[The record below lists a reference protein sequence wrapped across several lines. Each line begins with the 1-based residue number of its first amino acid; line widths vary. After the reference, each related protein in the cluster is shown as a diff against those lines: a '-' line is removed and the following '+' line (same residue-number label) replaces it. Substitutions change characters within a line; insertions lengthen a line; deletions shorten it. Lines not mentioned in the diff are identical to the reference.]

1 MINYYDEM
9 TTEEIRKSL
18 IKASH
23 AYYNKSESLMP
34 DSKFDALKDELK
46 RKNPEDPFFKT
57 IGSPV
62 PKSTGWIKEAHKIP
76 MGSLEVVKDKLE
88 CEFEKWYK
96 KVKEPQMIME
106 WKYDGIS
113 VSLEYEDGILVKALT
128 RNDGK
133 VGMNI
138 YQNVSKMINVKKK
151 LDKKWTGSIRG
162 EIILTSNNFEFIN
175 EILRENDEEEFKNM
189 RNGASGIAT
198 RPDGRFSEYLSVMFY
213 DCTGD
218 FEFEAAKIR
227 FMDYDLGLKIENSE
241 VNNGTQY
248 ENFIICRNVEECI
261 HYYKL
266 FESRRKY
273 LSYEV
278 DGVVLKISDV
288 KYSESLGVSDNCPN
302 GQRAWKFSSMT
313 AETKILSVDRQYGL
327 TGQIT
332 PVANLEPVKLCGVTI
347 SRSTVANYGIFES
360 FNFHVNDTV
369 VIVRN
374 NDVIPGILENKG
386 GGTILIDYP
395 QICPICGEETVILE
409 NPVKENGEIVIKK
422 SEYCPNDFCKGKE
435 LGNLKKWCDTIFE
448 EKGFSDKT
456 VELLYENHLISDPDD
471 YYLIEESQLRKLP
484 KFGKRKSEIILNV
497 INAGRKTTLA
507 KFIDG
512 LNIENF
518 GESRAETLIENGYKT
533 IEDFLEITY
542 EQLISIKGIGDSI
555 AKSFIDGRSKKKLLI
570 YDLLLHVEIIPEEGE
585 EVMSNSN
592 VFEGKSFLFTGA
604 IQKINEATGK
614 RYTRDLME
622 ELVRQN
628 GGIVGKSVNKDLHYL
643 VQADPNSESSKTQKA
658 KSIGVEIMSEDR
670 FFEILGI

>member
-1 MINYYDEM
+1 MIDVTEMSDEQ
-9 TTEEIRKSL
+9 IRKFL
-18 IKASH
+18 IKASNS
-23 AYYNKSESLMP
+23 YYNKSESIISDEEYDYLF
-34 DSKFDALKDELK
+34 KTLKQ
-46 RKNPEDPFFKT
+46 RNPEDPFFKT

-76 MGSLEVVKDKLE
+76 MGSLDKVNTEEEFRKWCKSINDSE
-88 CEFEKWYK
+88 C
-96 KVKEPQMIME
+96 VIQ
-106 WKYDGIS
+106 WKLDGIS
-113 VSLEYEDGILVKALT
+113 LEINYENGKFISGISRGDGIFGE
-128 RNDGK
+128 NFSP
-133 VGMNI
+133 
-138 YQNVSKMINVKKK
+138 NVSKMINVKKE
-151 LDKKWTGSIRG
+151 LPNNFTGSLRG
-162 EIILTSNNFEFIN
+162 EIILTAENFEFIN
-175 EILRENDEEEFKNM
+175 EILRENDEKEFKNL
-189 RNGASGIAT
+189 RNAASGIAKGF
-198 RPDGRFSEYLSVMFY
+198 DGRFCEYLSVIFY
-213 DCTGD
+213 DCSGD
-218 FEFEAAKIR
+218 FETE
-227 FMDYDLGLKIENSE
+227 IEKMN
-241 VNNGTQY
+241 
-248 ENFIICRNVEECI
+248 
-261 HYYKL
+261 
-266 FESRRKY
+266 Y
-273 LSYEV
+273 LEIV
-278 DGVVLKISDV
+278 
-288 KYSESLGVSDNCPN
+288 LGVKRVTCDIGSSVDEIIQHYNCYERLRKDLNYDCDGTVVKINAILKQKELGIKDGIPQ
-302 GQRAWKFSSMT
+302 GQIAWKFPNMK
-313 AETKILSVDRQYGL
+313 AETKIMSVDRQYGL

-347 SRSTVANYGIFES
+347 SRASLANYGIFES
-360 FNFHVNDTV
+360 FNLYYGDIV
-369 VIVRN
+369 VVSRN
-374 NDVIPGILENKG
+374 GDVIPQICENKG
-386 GGTILIDYP
+386 GGTTKIDYP
-395 QICPICGEETVILE
+395 QICPMCGEETVILE

-570 YDLLLHVEIIPEEGE
+570 YDLLLHVEIISEEGE

-643 VQADPNSESSKTQKA
+643 VQADPNSVSDKTKKA
-658 KSIGVEIMSEDR
+658 KAIGVEIMSEDR